1 MCYNR
6 SVGCKMITITF
17 FGHRELFNRDI
28 RNRLKAEIEKYLGED
43 IHCIIGTHGEFD
55 SLALSVCR
63 ELRRSYPN
71 IKITVVFTTL
81 NVLQKG
87 EDELCSTAD
96 LYNDVETAIY
106 DIEEE
111 HYKRQIIVSNQR
123 MVDDSDM
130 VICYV
135 DMERYQSGAKKAV
148 KYALKKGKQVIN
160 LFKEEDKPFYGM
172 TREEIDALWEET
184 KKKIDEATNKQ
195 KSK

>member
-1 MCYNR
+1 
-6 SVGCKMITITF
+6 MITITF
-17 FGHRELFNRDI
+17 LGHRELFNRDI
-28 RNRLKAEIEKYLGED
+28 RNRLRAEIEKYLGED

-111 HYKRQIIVSNQR
+111 HYKRQIVVSNQR

-135 DMERYQSGAKKAV
+135 DMERYQSGAKK
-148 KYALKKGKQVIN
+148 LLSMPRKKESR
-160 LFKEEDKPFYGM
+160 L
-172 TREEIDALWEET
+172 
-184 KKKIDEATNKQ
+184 
-195 KSK
+195 